1 MKKFLSVLVVLG
13 VTAAIGYLLF
23 SRLRET
29 SQGGAEPEIDLREMP
44 NDEAAG
50 SGTQIADTVGSPIGT
65 AN

>member
-1 MKKFLSVLVVLG
+1 VKKFLLVLVVLG

-44 NDEAAG
+44 KDEAAG
-50 SGTQIADTVGSPIGT
+50 SGTQIADPVASPIGT